1 MQGHNRPMPAM
12 SNPVRT
18 AILTLL
24 LAALSSSAAAE
35 WVEVAG
41 NEVTV
46 AYADSGTILRAGNTV
61 KMWHLLDYAKA
72 RRIEGVKPYLSIRMQ
87 DEYDCAQ
94 QRARTLSMSLHS
106 GNMGAGEVLGT
117 VADPGE
123 WRPVPPDTL
132 VETLRA
138 FACGRW

>member
-1 MQGHNRPMPAM
+1 MHSIASPLRNAVLPVLLTVM
-12 SNPVRT
+12 SSNV
-18 AILTLL
+18 
-24 LAALSSSAAAE
+24 AAV
-35 WVEVAG
+35 WVEVGG

-46 AYADSGTILRAGNTV
+46 AYADSGTIRRAGDMV
-61 KMWHLLDYAKA
+61 KMWHLLDYANA
-72 RRIEGVKPYLSIRMQ
+72 RSIEGIKPYLSIKMQ

-94 QRARTLSMSLHS
+94 ERTRTLYMSLHS

-117 VADPGE
+117 VTDRGD

-138 FACGRW
+138 FACGKW